1 MRYLCVAGGLRQDN
15 ILLGRSLYAL
25 LLWSDML
32 TTGNSFEVFN
42 EQALAR
48 RESMLKAKQKIQP
61 QPLAPLHMRPH
72 VISGYLCG

>member
-1 MRYLCVAGGLRQDN
+1 
-15 ILLGRSLYAL
+15 
-25 LLWSDML
+25 ML

-61 QPLAPLHMRPH
+61 QPLARCTCVHTLSA
-72 VISGYLCG
+72 VIYMVNSFLLVVALKGYLMI

>member
-1 MRYLCVAGGLRQDN
+1 MCVAGGLRQDNN

-48 RESMLKAKQKIQP
+48 RTESMLKAKQKIQP
-61 QPLAPLHMRPH
+61 QPLAPLHMRPR